1 MPTEW
6 ERGYAAGFAQGMAWG
21 DTSGAPERRGNEP
34 TRSPFGAGSAG
45 ARKRPRKVSAYHKRL
60 GRILKRL
67 KDRHTLKSGKWRKG
81 WNQSRLMKAAH
92 KEAKRK

>member
-21 DTSGAPERRGNEP
+21 DTSGAPERQGNQP
-34 TRSPFGAGSAG
+34 TRS
-45 ARKRPRKVSAYHKRL
+45 RKRPRKVSAYHKRL

>member
-1 MPTEW
+1 MPCPTCI
-6 ERGYAAGFAQGMAWG
+6 AIQALLNAGGLPDDLSRAVGHELG
-21 DTSGAPERRGNEP
+21 HRVERRV
-34 TRSPFGAGSAG
+34 
-45 ARKRPRKVSAYHKRL
+45 KRTVARKVSSYHKRL

-67 KDRHTLKSGKWRKG
+67 KDRHTLKSGKWKKG